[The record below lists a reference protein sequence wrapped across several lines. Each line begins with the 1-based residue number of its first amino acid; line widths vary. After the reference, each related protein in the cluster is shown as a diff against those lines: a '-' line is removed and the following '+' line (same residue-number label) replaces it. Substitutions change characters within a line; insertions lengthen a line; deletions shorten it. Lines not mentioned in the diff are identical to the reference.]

1 MNIWIAGASTGIG
14 AALAKQYAQAGHTVF
29 ASARSEDKLI
39 ALSLLTRHGDG
50 DGDGEIIS
58 LPCDVTDDDSVL
70 SAVRTIQS
78 KGPID
83 LALLNAGYYEPIELE
98 NLTLEHFTKTYD
110 VNLIGV
116 VRCLLPVLDT
126 MRSQKQGQIAIVSSV
141 SGYSGL
147 PRAAAYGSSK
157 AALINLAES
166 LQPEC
171 KAAGIDIRL
180 ISPGFVKS
188 PLTDKNS
195 FPMPFIIE
203 AEDAA
208 SRIIKGLASE
218 SFETHFPKRFTLC
231 LKLLQLLPYRLY
243 LKLAAK
249 L

>member
-14 AALAKQYAQAGHTVF
+14 AALAKQYAKQGHTVF

-39 ALSLLTRHGDG
+39 ALTQQANTMA
-50 DGDGEIIS
+50 GEIIS
-58 LPCDVTDDDSVL
+58 IPCDVTDNESVL
-70 SAVRTIQS
+70 NAVQKISSTR
-78 KGPID
+78 PID
-83 LALLNAGYYEPIELE
+83 IAILNAGYYEPIELE
-98 NLTLEHFTKTYD
+98 NLTLTHFLNTYD
-110 VNLIGV
+110 VNLHGV
-116 VRCLLPVLDT
+116 VRCLLAVLVGMQD
-126 MRSQKQGQIAIVSSV
+126 RKQGQIAIVSSV
-141 SGYSGL
+141 SGYTGL

-171 KAAGIDIRL
+171 KAVGVDIRL

-195 FPMPFIIE
+195 FKMPFILE
-203 AEDAA
+203 ADDAA
-208 SRIIKGLASE
+208 SRIIKGLNSQ
-218 SFETHFPKRFTLC
+218 SFEIHFPKRFTWW
-231 LKLLQLLPYRLY
+231 LKLLQFLPYKLY

>member
-14 AALAKQYAQAGHTVF
+14 AALAKQYSEAGHTVF
-29 ASARSEDKLI
+29 ASARSEDKLL
-39 ALSLLTRHGDG
+39 ALSQQINDG
-50 DGDGEIIS
+50 DGQIIP
-58 LPCDVTDDDSVL
+58 LPCDVTDNDSVL
-70 SAVRTIQS
+70 SAVEAMLS

-83 LALLNAGYYEPIELE
+83 VAILNAGYYEPIELE
-98 NLTLEHFTKTYD
+98 NLNLEHFINTYD
-110 VNLIGV
+110 VNLTGV
-116 VRCLLPVLDT
+116 VRCLLAVLDS
-126 MRSQKQGQIAIVSSV
+126 MRNQGRGQIAIVSSV
-141 SGYSGL
+141 SGYTGL

-195 FPMPFIIE
+195 FEMPFIIE
-203 AEDAA
+203 ADDAA
-208 SRIIKGLASE
+208 SRIFKGLAST
-218 SFETHFPKRFTLC
+218 SFETHFPKRFTLW

-243 LKLAAK
+243 LKLAAR